1 MEARILSSDIKIE
14 KLAESDISCLLDSF
28 LCGHETLDRFFINDI
43 SKCVHSHYVSA
54 YCVRHKTDDA
64 VIAVFT
70 LAHDAI
76 ILSNGKDAD
85 DFKEENYTIFPD
97 EYVPIFKAQTSFPA
111 INIAHLAVAKNY
123 QDKGVGTNILS
134 YIIDTFI
141 DYDLAGCQIITVDSL
156 NTPRV
161 NSFYM
166 RNGFRN
172 FTDSDA
178 TAKTRRMYL
187 LLEEFRN
194 TENWYAA

>member
-1 MEARILSSDIKIE
+1 MCTFSLCVGLLCKEQDGRCCHCSIYVGARCYL
-14 KLAESDISCLLDSF
+14 
-28 LCGHETLDRFFINDI
+28 
-43 SKCVHSHYVSA
+43 
-54 YCVRHKTDDA
+54 
-64 VIAVFT
+64 
-70 LAHDAI
+70 
-76 ILSNGKDAD
+76 LSNSKDAD
-85 DFKEENYTIFPD
+85 DFKEKNYTIFPD
-97 EYVPIFKAQTSFPA
+97 EYVPIFKTQTSFPA

-141 DYDLAGCQIITVDSL
+141 DYDLAGCQIVTVDSL

-194 TENWYAA
+194 TES